1 MTLTQSP
8 TLLVAG
14 IGEMVLS
21 SSPDAQLVA
30 YGLGS
35 CIALAVWDPKARVGG
50 LAHFMLPSGQP
61 NGSSP
66 VKFIDTGL
74 DTFLRAL
81 EARGAL
87 LSRCVLKAAGA
98 AAMLTVGDGLA
109 IGRRNAEVMQAALE
123 DRGLQLTA
131 TALGG
136 NSGRTVQL
144 GVGDGRLL
152 IKSVSSVAEL

>member
-50 LAHFMLPSGQP
+50 LAHFMLPS
-61 NGSSP
+61 P
-66 VKFIDTGL
+66 VKFIDSGL
-74 DTFLRAL
+74 DTFLHAL
-81 EARGAL
+81 EGKGAL

-109 IGRRNAEVMQAALE
+109 IGKRNAEVMQSALSE
-123 DRGLQLTA
+123 RGLQLTA